1 MRVHDK
7 TCPSAT
13 NGAARHMAP
22 ARGSV
27 LYVVLFLG
35 LLALT
40 AFFCFYDLGAGVVW
54 DSDESRHAVNAYEM
68 LRSGNLIANSYGGDL
83 DYWNLKLPLSFW
95 LIMGFYRLLGFTT
108 FAFRCYSA
116 LAYVLTMLVLG
127 LFVRH
132 RFGRTAALCSMALGL
147 TCSHLFGFHMVR
159 SGDADSVFVLLTTCS
174 LVCMLLSDE
183 GTRWTC
189 LSGLSFS
196 LAFLEKSWHAGII
209 PAVVLVWLLTTRRW
223 RALRPRDVLGYLGCC
238 LAPIAIWA
246 IARYSFDGTTFF
258 ESMVSYDLLS
268 RSTTAL
274 EGNSG
279 NFLTYAAIM
288 LRDPGFLASAALAS
302 LLLVGT
308 LIRRIRAHVRHAAPT
323 STGGEPDALTV
334 WGLFLWFAV
343 PFLLFSIA
351 STKLVWYVYPTVIA
365 LFALG
370 GIEAAR
376 IMHAIRERM
385 GARRIIPALMLT
397 AVCAVAGLGL
407 YQTYRIVVYDELP
420 ASWGYS
426 LEDRSYQEA
435 LQGVLEDSFESG
447 SLAQGMDLYYEDASS
462 SSLERGQTTKG
473 LAQGTLAIAELY
485 GDVTAEQS
493 GISGFLGDDEAMI
506 ILPTDYYDE
515 VSDRLTDATEV
526 VEGAGYVI
534 LTH

>member
-1 MRVHDK
+1 
-7 TCPSAT
+7 
-13 NGAARHMAP
+13 
-22 ARGSV
+22 
-27 LYVVLFLG
+27 
-35 LLALT
+35 
-40 AFFCFYDLGAGVVW
+40 
-54 DSDESRHAVNAYEM
+54 
-68 LRSGNLIANSYGGDL
+68 
-83 DYWNLKLPLSFW
+83 
-95 LIMGFYRLLGFTT
+95 
-108 FAFRCYSA
+108 
-116 LAYVLTMLVLG
+116 
-127 LFVRH
+127 
-132 RFGRTAALCSMALGL
+132 
-147 TCSHLFGFHMVR
+147 
-159 SGDADSVFVLLTTCS
+159 
-174 LVCMLLSDE
+174 
-183 GTRWTC
+183 
-189 LSGLSFS
+189 
-196 LAFLEKSWHAGII
+196 
-209 PAVVLVWLLTTRRW
+209 
-223 RALRPRDVLGYLGCC
+223 
-238 LAPIAIWA
+238 
-246 IARYSFDGTTFF
+246 
-258 ESMVSYDLLS
+258 
-268 RSTTAL
+268 
-274 EGNSG
+274 
-279 NFLTYAAIM
+279 
-288 LRDPGFLASAALAS
+288 
-302 LLLVGT
+302 
-308 LIRRIRAHVRHAAPT
+308 
-323 STGGEPDALTV
+323 
-334 WGLFLWFAV
+334 V

-385 GARRIIPALMLT
+385 GARRIIPTLMLT

>member
-1 MRVHDK
+1 M
-7 TCPSAT
+7 S
-13 NGAARHMAP
+13 P

-27 LYVVLFLG
+27 PYAVLFTG

-40 AFFCFYDLGAGVVW
+40 AFFCFYDLGVGVVW

-68 LRSGNLIANSYGGDL
+68 LRSGNLVANSYGGDL
-83 DYWNLKLPLSFW
+83 DYWNLKPPLSFW

-147 TCSHLFGFHMVR
+147 TCSHLFGFHMIR

-196 LAFLEKSWHAGII
+196 LAFLEKSWHAAII
-209 PAVVLVWLLTTRRW
+209 PAVVLVWFLTTRRW
-223 RALRPRDVLGYLGCC
+223 RGLRMRDVLAYLGCC
-238 LAPIAIWA
+238 LIPIAIWA
-246 IARYSFDGTTFF
+246 IARYSFDGMTFF

-279 NFLTYAAIM
+279 DFLTYAAIM

-308 LIRRIRAHVRHAAPT
+308 LIRRIRAHVRHT
-323 STGGEPDALTV
+323 SPASTEESADASTV
-334 WGLFLWFAV
+334 WGLLLWFAV
-343 PFLLFSIA
+343 PFLLFSLA
-351 STKLVWYVYPTVIA
+351 STKLVWYIYPTVIA

-376 IMHAIRERM
+376 IVHTIR
-385 GARRIIPALMLT
+385 ARTGMRRLLPALALAT
-397 AVCAVAGLGL
+397 ACGVAALGL

-420 ASWGYS
+420 ANWGFS

-435 LQGVLEDSFESG
+435 LQGVLKDSFESG
-447 SLAQGMDLYYEDASS
+447 DLAQGMDLYYEDASS

-473 LAQGTLAIAELY
+473 LAQGTLTIAELY

-493 GISGFLGDDEAMI
+493 GISGFLGDDGAMI

-515 VSDRLTDATEV
+515 VGDELTDATEV